1 MLTCWYRQLH
11 RVLTTQRKN
20 VNGSKQSK
28 LSTAQAWV
36 KINLVLL
43 LACCLSPCGSGRAG
57 QWGAHQFNQSSP
69 EAQSSVP
76 HNWSQ
81 TPREGH
87 RPRARPGF
95 ACPSGS
101 QRTSRTSTLHI
112 RSIYSTCIYGA
123 LLLCSVPRPDPLY
136 RLPDAAS
143 YILLRK
149 VR

>member
-1 MLTCWYRQLH
+1 MKTI
-11 RVLTTQRKN
+11 
-20 VNGSKQSK
+20 NGSKQSK
-28 LSTAQAWV
+28 LSTAQTWV

-57 QWGAHQFNQSSP
+57 QWAAHQFNQSSP
-69 EAQSSVP
+69 ETQSSVP

-101 QRTSRTSTLHI
+101 QRTSRTSTLHYTYGVYTVHAFTVLFSCAPYLVQTRRTGYLTQLRTYYSV
-112 RSIYSTCIYGA
+112 RSGRRY
-123 LLLCSVPRPDPLY
+123 P
-136 RLPDAAS
+136 
-143 YILLRK
+143 
-149 VR
+149 